1 VQVIVQAQS
10 EQVKRCKGEEVVH
23 RGGGC
28 AEVVQRLCRAGAEQV
43 QGAELQRCSRA
54 GADMKALRC

>member
-23 RGGGC
+23 RGGGG

-43 QGAELQRCSRA
+43 QSSCRVQSCRGATGQVQI
-54 GADMKALRC
+54 